1 MTMRSLG
8 LSIYPGHSKFEG
20 NAHYLD
26 LAHKY
31 GFSRIFMSML
41 EVQGSPEETKAK
53 YKKIIEYGNKLGFQT
68 FLDVNPAIFKQLGV
82 SYDDLKF
89 FADIGAAGIRLDTTF
104 DGALKQCFLTT
115 HMV

>member
-53 YKKIIEYGNKLGFQT
+53 YLNFPLAKVGLYLENSI
-68 FLDVNPAIFKQLGV
+68 V
-82 SYDDLKF
+82 
-89 FADIGAAGIRLDTTF
+89 
-104 DGALKQCFLTT
+104 
-115 HMV
+115 

>member
-26 LAHKY
+26 LDHKY

-53 YKKIIEYGNKLGFQT
+53 YKKSLNMAINWDFKLF
-68 FLDVNPAIFKQLGV
+68 
-82 SYDDLKF
+82 
-89 FADIGAAGIRLDTTF
+89 
-104 DGALKQCFLTT
+104 
-115 HMV
+115 

>member
-1 MTMRSLG
+1 M
-8 LSIYPGHSKFEG
+8 
-20 NAHYLD
+20 D

-68 FLDVNPAIFKQLGV
+68 FLDVN
-82 SYDDLKF
+82 LK
-89 FADIGAAGIRLDTTF
+89 LES
-104 DGALKQCFLTT
+104 
-115 HMV
+115 